1 MKLRRCIEHWDG
13 LMCALLQS
21 LMMRLYGCCKID
33 LLGAHGQLHLELDEM
48 PELRRLAAQRD
59 LRFTYMY
66 SFSVEYT
73 TKCSTCLLPSSR
85 LGVVVSAYDITNE

>member
-66 SFSVEYT
+66 SVSVEYT
-73 TKCSTCLLPSSR
+73 TKYSTCLLLRSR
-85 LGVVVSAYDITNE
+85 LGVVVSAYDIKSE

>member
-1 MKLRRCIEHWDG
+1 
-13 LMCALLQS
+13 MCALLQS

-66 SFSVEYT
+66 SVSVEYT
-73 TKCSTCLLPSSR
+73 TKYSTCLLLRSR
-85 LGVVVSAYDITNE
+85 LGVVVSAYDIKSE